1 MMEQAAHI
9 YWGSQTPV
17 RLLFLFGLTFYS
29 YLSKPSTAALPFGT
43 DVLAESFP
51 GDMLKND
58 LIFTWAFMEMG
69 FWFLIYL
76 SLREERKRFAAH
88 RDMNS

>member
-1 MMEQAAHI
+1 MDQAAHH

-29 YLSKPSTAALPFGT
+29 YLFKPSNSFGT
-43 DVLAESFP
+43 NTFGHSLP

-58 LIFTWAFMEMG
+58 LIFTWSFMEMG
-69 FWFLIYL
+69 MWFLIYL
-76 SLREERKRFAAH
+76 SLREERRRFASH
-88 RDMNS
+88 RT

>member
-1 MMEQAAHI
+1 MMDQAAHH

-29 YLSKPSTAALPFGT
+29 YLSKPGSTFGA
-43 DVLAESFP
+43 DVFAESFP

-58 LIFTWAFMEMG
+58 LIFTWSFMEMG

-76 SLREERKRFAAH
+76 SLREERRRFATQ
-88 RDMNS
+88 RT